1 MPSQAAAEATRA
13 LLERVVEIGARRLQ
27 RRRQAEDQT
36 GRERDDHRER
46 KHGAVDA
53 DLLNVRQVE
62 PAQRAKDAGAP
73 EREQQPQRAAEQ
85 REQRAFGQQLADQAK
100 PSGAE
105 SGADGDLA
113 LARRRARQQQ
123 VRGVGAGDEQNES
136 DRTEENQKGKLHVR
150 DHMLVQA
157 DELDEALR
165 SEQGVRGSGPCAAK
179 NFLSS
184 SPCPSFPGSGRVTRR
199 PCGDCGTS
207 DRVVFA
213 NGSVAARGGLF
224 GPIMTAPA
232 PDDGS
237 LGPID
242 PLAVSNGGG
251 TDRRRGALFGEG
263 VAPPRVPPAA
273 GGALNRSGP
282 RPITLAARW
291 LRRSLMVSSSALAC
305 CIVTPGFRRATT
317 CTSEM
322 RIRPCSAVSSSAS
335 GSQIWNGSGNR
346 NAGGRTPMTV

>member
-105 SGADGDLA
+105 SGADGDLT

-136 DRTEENQKGKLHVR
+136 DRAEENQKGKLHVR

-165 SEQGVRGSGPCAAK
+165 SEQRDPRFRSLCRKKFPVFVSLPVLSRKRSCDQAALRRLWNVGSRGIRKRLRRGSW
-179 NFLSS
+179 
-184 SPCPSFPGSGRVTRR
+184 
-199 PCGDCGTS
+199 
-207 DRVVFA
+207 RVV
-213 NGSVAARGGLF
+213 
-224 GPIMTAPA
+224 
-232 PDDGS
+232 
-237 LGPID
+237 
-242 PLAVSNGGG
+242 
-251 TDRRRGALFGEG
+251 
-263 VAPPRVPPAA
+263 
-273 GGALNRSGP
+273 
-282 RPITLAARW
+282 
-291 LRRSLMVSSSALAC
+291 
-305 CIVTPGFRRATT
+305 
-317 CTSEM
+317 
-322 RIRPCSAVSSSAS
+322 
-335 GSQIWNGSGNR
+335 
-346 NAGGRTPMTV
+346 